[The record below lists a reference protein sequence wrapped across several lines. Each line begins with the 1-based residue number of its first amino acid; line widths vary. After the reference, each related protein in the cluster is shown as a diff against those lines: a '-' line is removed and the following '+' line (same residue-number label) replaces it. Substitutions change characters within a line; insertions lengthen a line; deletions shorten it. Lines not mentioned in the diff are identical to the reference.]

1 MMPTIS
7 TLLVTFSS
15 VATVSCLAYRNGV
28 TYHHGRAAVGQLR
41 PKIHQSRLFGEL
53 SDTNKKEL
61 AQYNWGNQEDFP
73 SSPLEEVY
81 PAELAD
87 EEVIELMR
95 QQRIL
100 NNDRWQTTLFRDSQG
115 GQWTGKPVSISIAF
129 FMEQFMKT
137 TTPKAYYT

>member
-1 MMPTIS
+1 MPLTS
-7 TLLVTFSS
+7 QLLAAFCSVT
-15 VATVSCLAYRNGV
+15 AVSCLAYRNSAS
-28 TYHHGRAAVGQLR
+28 YHGRRTVGHLR

-61 AQYNWGNQEDFP
+61 AQYNWGNQEEFP

-115 GQWTGKPVSISIAF
+115 GEWTGQSF
-129 FMEQFMKT
+129 FFIDDSFM
-137 TTPKAYYT
+137 